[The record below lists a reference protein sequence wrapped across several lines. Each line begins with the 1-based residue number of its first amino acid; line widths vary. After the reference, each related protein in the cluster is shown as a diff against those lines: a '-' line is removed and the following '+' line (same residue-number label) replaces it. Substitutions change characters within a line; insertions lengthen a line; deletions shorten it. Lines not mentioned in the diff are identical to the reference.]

1 MLPAWR
7 LRRWKARKHSYRS
20 GAENESKEVVMVK
33 SVDSIERL
41 GVSGGCCD
49 GECECD
55 CSVRTAYVGSAARIA
70 W

>member
-1 MLPAWR
+1 
-7 LRRWKARKHSYRS
+7 
-20 GAENESKEVVMVK
+20 MVK